1 MSKEDFFFQW
11 FLDDC
16 ENCNHDLDAHERHCC
31 TETIVTMGPADN
43 MDMDEYPCEC
53 GAFVAHQEIH
63 WEEHEHDPWPSD
75 CPCCDECDAE
85 AYAEEAT
92 W

>member
-1 MSKEDFFFQW
+1 
-11 FLDDC
+11 
-16 ENCNHDLDAHERHCC
+16 
-31 TETIVTMGPADN
+31 